1 MKGKKR
7 TRKICTI
14 SLSFIK
20 KKKKMYYEKWPSKNT
35 CKIPKWIFL
44 KKKKYGKDYFQKSK
58 EKYHMKM
65 FNDWLIY

>member
-1 MKGKKR
+1 
-7 TRKICTI
+7 
-14 SLSFIK
+14 
-20 KKKKMYYEKWPSKNT
+20 MYYEKWPSKNT